1 MRADPPL
8 TVAVAPGSAPQ
19 QVLDVLLGAPLHI
32 VGVIVVAVLARWVL
46 HRAISGFID
55 RAVAASPHE
64 RLTEGPA
71 RLLLDA
77 GGLVAERRRQRLAT
91 MGSALR
97 SLASF
102 TVAGVALAT
111 ILGEL
116 GVNLGPLLASA
127 GIAGAALGFG
137 AQSLVR
143 DVLTGAFLI
152 VEDQYGVGDTID
164 LGTVAGTVEAVGLR
178 VTRLRDADG
187 VVWYVRNGEIV
198 RVGNRSQGWSTATVD
213 VPVAY
218 DEDLERARTVLA
230 AAVAGLA
237 EEPEWRGRVLDTPEV
252 VGVEALAADGITLR
266 LLVRAAPGEQLSVQR
281 ELRRRVKAG
290 FDAAGVRV
298 APGPPAAAAPP
309 APTAPGR
316 P

>member
-102 TVAGVALAT
+102 IVAGVALAT

-230 AAVAGLA
+230 DAVAGLA

-298 APGPPAAAAPP
+298 APGPPAAAGPP